1 MKGISRIGSGR
12 GLEKEDFMV
21 YAFLATGL
29 EEVECLGV
37 VDILRRGDIEVKLV
51 SVTGEKL
58 VTGSHNITIQADA
71 LIADV
76 DFAQAELLFL
86 PGGVPG
92 TPNLAACQVLCTQLK
107 EFAAAGKGLAA
118 ICAAPS
124 VLGQL
129 GLLEGKQATCYPGW
143 EEQLTGAITVG
154 NGVVTDGNVTTARGL
169 GYAIDLGLELVR
181 RLKGAELAQE
191 IKDAIQYNYQ

>member
-1 MKGISRIGSGR
+1 
-12 GLEKEDFMV
+12 MV

-37 VDILRRGDIEVKLV
+37 VDILRRGGIEVKLV
-51 SVTGEKL
+51 SVTGERM
-58 VTGSHNITIQADA
+58 VTGAHQITIQADA
-71 LIADV
+71 LIEDV
-76 DFAQAELLFL
+76 DVSKAELLFL

-92 TPNLAACQVLCTQLK
+92 TPNLAACETLCTWLK
-107 EFAAAGKGLAA
+107 EFNAEGKGLAA

-129 GLLEGKQATCYPGW
+129 GLLDGKRATCYPGF
-143 EEQLTGAITVG
+143 EAQLTGAAVVG
-154 NGVVTDGNVTTARGL
+154 DGVVTDGNVTTARGL
-169 GYAIDLGLELVR
+169 GYAIDLGLEL
-181 RLKGAELAQE
+181 LKRMAGAEKAQA